1 MKRYSSGLTSL
12 TCFIVGVFNAPN
24 KAIAQSAVSVAPQ
37 FHYMVNFW
45 DNLDEFQRKNYKMS
59 YQRGFNLDLL
69 MNNKWILNI
78 GFLKYNQNFQNKYNG
93 ENAGPRTIEYR
104 NNHFQFKTIS
114 GGLSNSVWHS
124 RDFQLFT
131 TFGLFLNRLQKA
143 KYVTL
148 AMDGRRTEKEIN
160 MDEPEI
166 EARNKWGILVGLTAR
181 KQFGRFYAS
190 SQIIFQSTI
199 RNIYAK
205 NELYRNVLNFNT
217 SAGLSISV
225 GVGYFLKR
233 NK

>member
-1 MKRYSSGLTSL
+1 
-12 TCFIVGVFNAPN
+12 
-24 KAIAQSAVSVAPQ
+24 
-37 FHYMVNFW
+37 
-45 DNLDEFQRKNYKMS
+45 
-59 YQRGFNLDLL
+59 
-69 MNNKWILNI
+69 
-78 GFLKYNQNFQNKYNG
+78 
-93 ENAGPRTIEYR
+93 
-104 NNHFQFKTIS
+104 
-114 GGLSNSVWHS
+114 
-124 RDFQLFT
+124 
-131 TFGLFLNRLQKA
+131 
-143 KYVTL
+143 
-148 AMDGRRTEKEIN
+148 

-166 EARNKWGILVGLTAR
+166 EARNKVGILAGLTVR